1 MMPKKI
7 VILFIYIL
15 GYISTASLKIS
26 NKMAICPE
34 NHLQCFFVA
43 KKYLRIFARLDM
55 IGKLSSEA
63 APQVRMAWHQG
74 GSMSS

>member
-34 NHLQCFFVA
+34 SHSQCFFCCEKVYTHICEA
-43 KKYLRIFARLDM
+43 GLDWKFVFR
-55 IGKLSSEA
+55 GRPAS
-63 APQVRMAWHQG
+63 
-74 GSMSS
+74 